1 MELRHL
7 RYFAAVAED
16 TTLAAASRRL
26 GVAQPALT
34 RQIHAF
40 ERELDVELLARGPK
54 GVTLTPAGEV
64 ALASARHVL
73 REVDAAT
80 EQARG
85 CGAGTAGR
93 CVVCA
98 GARALASGLIGRLIE
113 RLRERYPAIEIGVT
127 EAALDQQLRAIR
139 LGEGDVGIGLPA
151 PPDDP
156 DLVSETFDVDEFD
169 AVVIADAHPVARRPH
184 IPLAALAGE
193 TFIGYRSDVASEF
206 TRRIGIEFARV
217 GFTPAAIREYD
228 HIFSVAAAVEAGQGW
243 TLLYRDGTALAPRG
257 TTIVPLED
265 FRVQLPHALV
275 RRADERR
282 PVVHTVMRVVRELA
296 EEEGARGRGASDAV
310 QTPPLDGGD
319 DIEAPRPS
327 SVLELR
333 HLRYFRAVV
342 EAGTFGRAAEQLG
355 ITQPALSRQ
364 VADLERVVGM
374 ALLERTARGATTTPA
389 GDTFARSARRILD
402 EVSALSA
409 EVHRARRGVSALCR
423 GATVPTPAARKLV
436 TALLRECAR
445 DLPELELVF
454 QESSTPVV
462 PVELRAGHVDLGL
475 VHSSPIGTVEE
486 RGLERRRLTTDLMNC
501 ALVADGSPLAER
513 DELALRDLADV
524 PFLFADRSF
533 QPALYDEVFDLFD
546 QLGFRPRVDATYQ
559 GLRTVWTLVAE
570 GHGWAMGF
578 ASQCDAPPSG
588 TVAVRLAQFSLPW
601 GLDLLLREDES
612 RSLVLD
618 VSDRLR
624 RLASLEH

>member
-16 TTLAAASRRL
+16 TTLVAASRRL

-73 REVDAAT
+73 REVDAAA

-85 CGAGTAGR
+85 SGAGTAGR

-127 EAALDQQLRAIR
+127 EAALEQQLRAVR
-139 LGEGDVGIGLPA
+139 LGEADIGIGLPA
-151 PPDDP
+151 PPGDP
-156 DLVSETFDVDEFD
+156 DLVSETFEVDEFD
-169 AVVIADAHPVARRPH
+169 AVVIADTHPIARRPH

-206 TRRIGIEFARV
+206 TRRVGVEFARA
-217 GFTPAAIREYD
+217 GFTPAAVREYD

-243 TLLYRDGTALAPRG
+243 TLLHRDGTALAPRG

-265 FRVQLPHALV
+265 FCVPLPHALV

-282 PVVHTVMRVVRELA
+282 PIVQTVMRAVREVAA
-296 EEEGARGRGASDAV
+296 EGGARGRDAADAPQAPPFDGADGAGG
-310 QTPPLDGGD
+310 PP
-319 DIEAPRPS
+319 PS

-333 HLRYFRAVV
+333 HLRYFSAVV
-342 EAGTFGRAAEQLG
+342 EAGTFGRVAEQLG

-364 VADLERVVGM
+364 IADLERVVGM

-389 GDTFARSARRILD
+389 GDAFARSVRRILD
-402 EVSALSA
+402 EVQALTA
-409 EVHRARRGVSALCR
+409 EVQRARRGVSALCR
-423 GATVPTPAARKLV
+423 VATVPTPAARKLV
-436 TALLRECAR
+436 TALLRECAQ

-462 PVELRAGHVDLGL
+462 PVELRSGHVDLGV
-475 VHSSPIGTVEE
+475 VHSSPIGAIEE

-501 ALVADGSPLAER
+501 ALVSEGSPLSRQREV
-513 DELALRDLADV
+513 ALRDLADV

-570 GHGWAMGF
+570 GHGWALGF
-578 ASQCDAPPSG
+578 ASQCGAPPTG
-588 TVAVRLAQFSLPW
+588 TVAVPLSQFSLPW
-601 GLDLLLREDES
+601 GLDLLMRENES

-624 RLASLEH
+624 RLASQEA

>member
-16 TTLAAASRRL
+16 STLVAASRRL

-73 REVDAAT
+73 RQVDAAAD
-80 EQARG
+80 QARG
-85 CGAGTAGR
+85 SGAGTAGR

-98 GARALASGLIGRLIE
+98 GARALASGLIGRVIE
-113 RLRERYPAIEIGVT
+113 LLRERHPAIEIGVT
-127 EAALDQQLRAIR
+127 EAALDQQLRALR
-139 LGEGDVGIGLPA
+139 LGEADVGIGLPA

-156 DLVSETFDVDEFD
+156 TLVSEIFDVDEFD
-169 AVVIADAHPVARRPH
+169 AAVVADANPIARRAH

-193 TFIGYRSDVASEF
+193 TFITYRSDVANEF
-206 TRRIGIEFARV
+206 TRRISSAFARA
-217 GFTPAAIREYD
+217 GFTPAAVREYD

-243 TLLYRDGTALAPRG
+243 TLLYRDGVALAPRG

-265 FRVQLPHALV
+265 FRVELPHALV

-282 PVVHTVMRVVRELA
+282 PVVTTVMRVVRELA
-296 EEEGARGRGASDAV
+296 AKSGGRSRAAAEVPGPLARDEV
-310 QTPPLDGGD
+310 
-319 DIEAPRPS
+319 EAPRPS

-333 HLRYFRAVV
+333 HLRYFSAVV
-342 EAGTFGRAAEQLG
+342 DAGTFGRAAEQLG

-374 ALLERTARGATTTPA
+374 PLLERTARGVITTPA
-389 GDTFARSARRILD
+389 GDAFARSAHRIL
-402 EVSALSA
+402 A
-409 EVHRARRGVSALCR
+409 EVHALVAEVQRARRGVSALCR
-423 GATVPTPAARKLV
+423 VATVPTPAARKLV

-445 DLPELELVF
+445 DLPELELLF

-462 PVELRAGHVDLGL
+462 PIELRAGHVDLGV
-475 VHSSPIGTVEE
+475 VHSSPIGAVEE

-501 ALVADGSPLAER
+501 ALVAEGSPLAR
-513 DELALRDLADV
+513 QRELALRDLADV

-533 QPALYDEVFDLFD
+533 QPALYDEVFAMFD
-546 QLGFRPRVDATYQ
+546 QLGFRPRVDATYP
-559 GLRTVWTLVAE
+559 GLRTVWTLAAE

-578 ASQCDAPPSG
+578 ASQCDSPPSG
-588 TVAVRLAQFSLPW
+588 TVAVPLSQFSMPW
-601 GLDLLLREDES
+601 GLDLLVREDES
-612 RSLVLD
+612 RPLVLD
-618 VSDRLR
+618 VADRLG
-624 RLASLEH
+624 RLASTDE